1 MAGYTALQHID
12 RVSVRALAW
21 HGSIRVEGTV
31 QRERPADIGAG
42 RLAERPLAEPLRE
55 RPLAQRLAER
65 WTIVREQWAITTFF
79 LFDPESWR

>member
-1 MAGYTALQHID
+1 MAGYVALQRID

-31 QRERPADIGAG
+31 RRERPAVIGAG
-42 RLAERPLAEPLRE
+42 RLAERSLAGPLRE
-55 RPLAQRLAER
+55 RPLPERISER
-65 WTIVREQWAITTFF
+65 WAIVREQWAITTFF